1 MIKLQDIKLI
11 HRNLLHFY
19 ILTTKKSER
28 EIKEIISFKTELRRK
43 KYLAINLL
51 KEIKD
56 LYSENYN
63 TVKKKK
69 EIEDYT
75 NKWKEILHSWI
86 GRLTLLK

>member
-1 MIKLQDIKLI
+1 M
-11 HRNLLHFY
+11 HFY
-19 ILTTKKSER
+19 ILTTKTSER
-28 EIKEIISFKTELRRK
+28 EIKEIISFTTELKRI

-56 LYSENYN
+56 LYSENYK
-63 TVKKKK
+63 TVLKK

-86 GRLTLLK
+86 GRLPLLK

>member
-56 LYSENYN
+56 LYSENYK

>member
-28 EIKEIISFKTELRRK
+28 EIKEIISFKTELIRK
-43 KYLAINLL
+43 KYLAITLL

-56 LYSENYN
+56 LYSENYK

-69 EIEDYT
+69 KLKITQPNGQRYCIHGLED
-75 NKWKEILHSWI
+75 
-86 GRLTLLK
+86 

>member
-43 KYLAINLL
+43 KSLAINLL

-56 LYSENYN
+56 LYSENYK